1 MLRGMRDGEQDWGQR
16 SPCPAK
22 DTPPRGALWAG
33 AGMATAAL
41 PFGLHLSGML
51 QSQQQLFTGARGTQM
66 GSPHSY
72 LVLGTA
78 LTSPC
83 EVGVHV
89 QSVPHLLSLTI
100 TVMSSQAVQSQMKQ
114 GVCSLFG
121 LTGGKR
127 LKPLVPRRHKMKLGV
142 AGVRAPCPPLL
153 GQEIPTQA
161 KPSP

>member
-22 DTPPRGALWAG
+22 DRRPRGAHWAG
-33 AGMATAAL
+33 AGMATAAP

-51 QSQQQLFTGARGTQM
+51 QSWQQLFTGARSTQT
-66 GSPHSY
+66 GSPHSC

-78 LTSPC
+78 LTTC

-89 QSVPHLLSLTI
+89 QSVPRLLSLTI

-114 GVCSLFG
+114 GVSSLFG
-121 LTGGKR
+121 LTGGKS